1 MQLAKILVITVIL
14 LGLLA
19 GCTNSA
25 VGELDVLVKNANNEP
40 LAGAKVVSN
49 TQPDGQ
55 LKVTG
60 ITNSEGK
67 VIFKDIKPGNYEFY
81 VSYYGQKGF
90 SVTVKAGKVTTTTVI
105 TGSS

>member
-1 MQLAKILVITVIL
+1 MKRVNFLLILVIL
-14 LGLLA
+14 SGLLV
-19 GCTNSA
+19 GCLTST

-40 LAGAKVVSN
+40 LAGAKVVSSA
-49 TQPDGQ
+49 QPDGQ

-81 VSYYGQKGF
+81 VSYYGQKDF
-90 SVTVKAGKVTTTTVI
+90 CVMVKSGKATSITVI
-105 TGSS
+105 MSSS